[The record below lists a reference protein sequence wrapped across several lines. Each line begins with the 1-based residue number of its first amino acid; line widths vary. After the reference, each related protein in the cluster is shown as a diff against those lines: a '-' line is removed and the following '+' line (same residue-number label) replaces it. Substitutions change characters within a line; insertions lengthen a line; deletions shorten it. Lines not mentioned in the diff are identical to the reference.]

1 MQEFK
6 EHVSLA
12 DKVKA
17 VEVTDAFI
25 MSCKRMGAP
34 IVAFGEG
41 VEIYHKTRKGKQF
54 AVKGDY
60 IIDAGDTC
68 YFVVPGIVFRSL
80 YKEVPPEA
88 PAPLAPPESFLPPS
102 PAQPLAD
109 GLGVGGA
116 DDSPITALN
125 DNDELPSEEEVA
137 ELRAKKAA
145 EDAEAAKVEEAEEV
159 KAEETDATPKV
170 TI

>member
-6 EHVSLA
+6 EHISLA
-12 DKVKA
+12 EKVKA
-17 VEVTDAFI
+17 IEVTDGFI
-25 MSCKRMGAP
+25 NSCKRMGAP

-60 IIDAGDTC
+60 IIDAGEGC

-80 YKEVPPEA
+80 YREVPVEA
-88 PAPLAPPESFLPPS
+88 PPPPAPPESFLPQS

-109 GLGVGGA
+109 SLGVGGET
-116 DDSPITALN
+116 DSPVTAPN
-125 DNDELPSEEEVA
+125 DNDELPTEEEMA
-137 ELRAKKAA
+137 ELRAKKEA
-145 EDAEAAKVEEAEEV
+145 EDAEDAA
-159 KAEETDATPKV
+159 KAEEAKADEDKQAAIKV